1 MVEPLAGAALF
12 IGALRAL
19 VVFDGLLFMVL
30 RSGRDIEWDRSMKIA
45 FPEPFCL
52 GAAVVYV
59 WFFGPLAPMADSH
72 LAVVGLGALL
82 SSAGITLFAWS
93 FVAYRDVG
101 TGHYVEEDHEVV
113 ITGPYALVR
122 HPMYCG
128 AVFVWLGLALAVA
141 DWALLTFTFAYV
153 VPAYYFYAREEEQ
166 MMSRELGTAYTDYV
180 ASVPMLF
187 PRPLNI
193 WD

>member
-1 MVEPLAGAALF
+1 MIELLAGVSLVV
-12 IGALRAL
+12 GAIRAL
-19 VVFDGLLFMVL
+19 IVFDGLLYMVL
-30 RSGRDIEWDRSMKIA
+30 RSGRRIEWDRSMKIA

-52 GAAVVYV
+52 GAAVAYV
-59 WFFGPLAPMADSH
+59 WFFGPLAPMAEAY
-72 LAVVGLGALL
+72 LVVVGLGTLL
-82 SSAGITLFAWS
+82 SVTGVALFAWS

-101 TGHYVEEDHEVV
+101 TGHYVEEDHDVV
-113 ITGPYALVR
+113 RTGPYALVR

-128 AVFVWLGLALAVA
+128 AVLIWLGLALAVG

-180 ASVPMLF
+180 ADVPMLF

-193 WD
+193 WE